1 MYEDFWYADRR
12 LRAIQAECKQADMQ
26 RPLAFLLLVLRK
38 LLYGVSKCH
47 LWTSVFRQTETA
59 SAGMLVVS
67 MRSVSRYDET
77 TR

>member
-1 MYEDFWYADRR
+1 MHEDFWYADRR

-26 RPLAFLLLVLRK
+26 RRGAFLLLVLRK